1 MKHCWM
7 WSVEVFLKFDQLGH
21 IPPWLTEGLPRL
33 ASSATSPSTTTA
45 TSETLE
51 TSVTPVTVSITV
63 SVYVSARTSAPRPVP
78 EIKQR
83 HQFSPDV

>member
-7 WSVEVFLKFDQLGH
+7 WSVEVFFKFDQLGH

-33 ASSATSPSTTTA
+33 ASSATSPSPSTT

-63 SVYVSARTSAPRPVP
+63 SVSARTSAPRPVS
-78 EIKQR
+78 EITNKIKTQ
-83 HQFSPDV
+83 PDV